1 MSEKKKSRR
10 SIQIAVAALLVFAV
24 AIHLWVSAQFGMW
37 LVIVVVGLLI
47 LHIPVAMFIRRS
59 MRWRRAAAAA
69 PPGP

>member
-10 SIQIAVAALLVFAV
+10 LLQVAAVALLVFAV

-37 LVIVVVGLLI
+37 LVITVIGLLI

-59 MRWRRAAAAA
+59 VRRRRAAAAA
-69 PPGP
+69 PPGR